1 MNRETAKEMLKCPHV
16 CSGDITISQSQLLF
30 MSMVFGKDL
39 EKYLPVNMSEDFR
52 NSLLFKTRDR
62 TEAKKREAILKA
74 YAEGKPIEILSNGNS
89 VAVVKGEDA
98 DINFDWNSLTFSV
111 LE

>member
-16 CSGDITISQSQLLF
+16 GSGDITISQSQLLF
-30 MSMVFGKDL
+30 MTMAFGKNL
-39 EKYLPVNMSEDFR
+39 ERHLPVNISEDLR

-62 TEAKKREAILKA
+62 KEAKRREAILEA
-74 YAEGKPIEILSNGNS
+74 YAEGKPIEILSNGNR
-89 VAVVKGEDA
+89 VAVIKGEDA
-98 DINFDWNSLTFSV
+98 DINFDWNSLTFRV